1 MKPPRARVDRIAGRM
16 RGVTPPK
23 LLACPDCDLL
33 QQVGEV
39 PIGTSARC
47 PRCRSLL
54 RKRAPRALE
63 RTLAYTLTAA
73 VLFVVANSFPFLSF
87 EMRGEETQTA
97 LMTGI
102 IDLWNQGKEELATV
116 VAFTIVIA
124 PLAQISLLLYL
135 LVPLQMNR
143 LPWYLPH
150 AFRLLRRAQP
160 WSMME
165 VFMIGILVAIP
176 KLMGMASIIPGLAL
190 WAFVGLMLVLSA
202 ANATFDP
209 ESVWERHAR
218 R

>member
-1 MKPPRARVDRIAGRM
+1 MAPL
-16 RGVTPPK
+16 K

-33 QQVGEV
+33 QHVREV

-47 PRCRSLL
+47 PRCNSEL
-54 RKRAPRALE
+54 RRRPPRALE

-73 VLFVVANSFPFLSF
+73 VLFLVANSFPFLSF
-87 EMRGEETQTA
+87 EMHGEETQTA

-102 IDLWNQGKEELATV
+102 IDLWNQGKMELAMV

-124 PLAQISLLLYL
+124 PLVQISLLLYL
-135 LVPLQMNR
+135 LVPLQLNR
-143 LPWYLPH
+143 VPWALPH
-150 AFRLLRRAQP
+150 AFRLMRRAQP

-176 KLMGMASIIPGLAL
+176 KLMGMATIVPGLAL

-209 ESVWERHAR
+209 EAVWERHAQR
-218 R
+218 